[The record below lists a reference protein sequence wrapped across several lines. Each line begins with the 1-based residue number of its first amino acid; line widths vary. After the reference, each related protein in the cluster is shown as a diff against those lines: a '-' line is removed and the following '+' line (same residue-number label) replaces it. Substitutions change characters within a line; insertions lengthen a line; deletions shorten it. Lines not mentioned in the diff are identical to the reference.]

1 MDNNRCIL
9 VEFINES
16 NLLAVRV

>member
-16 NLLAVRV
+16 NLLTVRV